1 MEAVVGSHRGR
12 DRRGGQRLAGKEEH
26 GIESVRVRPGN
37 PATLIDI
44 SAAGAL
50 IEIEQRLRPGS
61 SVELVLDRGQYRAS
75 VRGRVLR
82 CSVARVQASSL
93 CYRGA
98 IGFDRPL
105 PWFAEDEGAAVA
117 QEVV

>member
-1 MEAVVGSHRGR
+1 MEAVVGNHRGR
-12 DRRGGQRLAGKEEH
+12 DRRGEQRRAGKEEH
-26 GIESVRVRPGN
+26 GIVSVRVRPGN
-37 PATLIDI
+37 PATLLDI

-50 IEIEQRLRPGS
+50 IEMEQMLRPGS
-61 SVELVLDRGQYRAS
+61 TVELVLDRGQYRAS

-82 CSVARVQASSL
+82 CAVTRVQASSM

-105 PWFAEDEGAAVA
+105 PWFAEDEGAVVA
-117 QEVV
+117 QQGV